1 MTIETKTRLTLT
13 RYEIAT
19 DGSVSIDSAS
29 TFTLML
35 NPSELSHEHSI
46 SYNTRKTLG
55 QIGSD
60 TKFSAI
66 NPDKIRFSVVFD
78 GTGAV
83 ASASPGGTPVAV
95 RDQING
101 LRAVVYDYVGEEH
114 EPSRVRLLW
123 GALIFFGRL
132 ESMTIQYT
140 LFKPSGDPLRARVE
154 LGFIG
159 SMSNNEEQLAA
170 NRSSPDLTHRVLIRE
185 GDTLPLL
192 CNAIYGDPSYYPE
205 VARLNGLV
213 EFRRLR
219 AGDWLHFPPLE

>member
-1 MTIETKTRLTLT
+1 MTLETKTRLTLT

-19 DGSVSIDSAS
+19 DGSVSVDSSS

-66 NPDKIRFSVVFD
+66 NPDKIRFSAVFD

-83 ASASPGGTPVAV
+83 ASPSPSGTAVAV
-95 RDQING
+95 KDQIDG

-123 GALIFFGRL
+123 GSLIFFGRL
-132 ESMTIQYT
+132 ESMTVQYT

-154 LGFIG
+154 LGFVG
-159 SMSNNEEQLAA
+159 SMSNNEEQLTA
-170 NRSSPDLTHRVLIRE
+170 NRSSPDLTHRVLVKE

-205 VARLNGLV
+205 VARFNGLV

-219 AGDWLHFPPLE
+219 AGDWLHFPRLE